1 MRHNKANGA
10 VAIECDT
17 YKASLRRYK
26 KKETPENAAEPYAYE
41 LLGDGHGENN
51 TLGSLW
57 FDTREELVMVA
68 DMLNEYIDVYK
79 LRPTED

>member
-1 MRHNKANGA
+1 MKHYKASGA
-10 VAIECDT
+10 TIVASDA
-17 YKASLRRYK
+17 YKASLLRYK
-26 KKETPENAAEPYAYE
+26 KEETPKNPEEPYAYE
-41 LLGDGHGENN
+41 LIGEGYGENN

-57 FDTREELVMVA
+57 FDSREELVMVA